1 MMTHRN
7 PRTGEVVAQGV
18 EICTACFRNF
28 GSTLAGDK
36 HRVTRNGKRLCEDP
50 SAIGLES
57 YVNKHGAIVYRTPSK
72 GSK

>member
-18 EICTACFRNF
+18 EICTACWRNF
-28 GSTLAGDK
+28 ASTHAGDK
-36 HRVTRNGKRLCEDP
+36 HRAILEGVRTCIDP
-50 SAIGLES
+50 VKIGLEGH
-57 YVNKHGAIVYRTPSK
+57 VNSHGATVYKWPSK